1 MRLVVG
7 GDDGAPG
14 HVIAVLDDVTDRRKS
29 EERIVH
35 MAMHDSLTDL
45 PNRAQ
50 FQARLR
56 EALARVERG
65 ERLAVLCL
73 DLDNFK
79 TINDALGHAI
89 GDELLKA
96 VALRLKACVRDV
108 DAVARLGGDEFAII
122 QAMTASP
129 SDTATLAQRIRDEI
143 GRPFDLGGVQA
154 VVNASIGIAVAPA
167 DSSEPD
173 QLLKQ
178 ADMALYGAKAEG
190 RGVYRF
196 FQPEMDARMKTR
208 HEIEQDLRDAIA
220 AGDLMLHYQPVVDVA
235 SGAICGMEALLRWPH
250 ARRGMVPPAEFISI
264 AEESG
269 LIIPLGEWVLRQAL
283 LDAARW
289 PAHVR
294 IAVNLSPVQ
303 FRSANLAEMVMGAC
317 AAARVSPSR
326 LELEVT
332 EAAFLAA
339 TKEVLA
345 TIDQLR
351 QAGVRIVMDDFG
363 TGYSSLNYLRR
374 FPFDKIKID
383 RSFVRDLTDD
393 NLSIVI
399 VEAVVRLARAL
410 DVTTTA
416 EGVETIRQLD
426 IIRAAGVTEMQGW
439 LFSPGRPLE
448 EIDALFASEATR
460 QIPAATSSAA

>member
-1 MRLVVG
+1 
-7 GDDGAPG
+7 
-14 HVIAVLDDVTDRRKS
+14 
-29 EERIVH
+29 
-35 MAMHDSLTDL
+35 
-45 PNRAQ
+45 
-50 FQARLR
+50 
-56 EALARVERG
+56 
-65 ERLAVLCL
+65 
-73 DLDNFK
+73 
-79 TINDALGHAI
+79 
-89 GDELLKA
+89 
-96 VALRLKACVRDV
+96 VRDV

-122 QAMTASP
+122 QTMTESP
-129 SDTATLAQRIRDEI
+129 SDTAILAQRIRDEI
-143 GRPFDLGGVQA
+143 AKPFDLGGMQA
-154 VVNASIGIAVAPA
+154 VVNASIGIAVAPS
-167 DSSEPD
+167 DSSDPD

-196 FQPEMDARMKTR
+196 FQPEMDARMKMR
-208 HEIEQDLRDAIA
+208 HEIEQELRDAIA
-220 AGDLMLHYQPVVDVA
+220 AGDLRLHYQPVVDVA
-235 SGAICGMEALLRWPH
+235 SGEICGMEALLRWPH
-250 ARRGMVPPAEFISI
+250 ARRGLVPPAEFISI

-269 LIIPLGEWVLRQAL
+269 LIVPLGEWVLRKAL

-303 FRSANLAEMVMGAC
+303 FRSSNLTEVVIGAC
-317 AAARVSPSR
+317 AAARVAPER

-339 TKEVLA
+339 TKDVLA
-345 TIDQLR
+345 TIDELR
-351 QAGVRIVMDDFG
+351 HAGVKIVMDDFG

-393 NLSIVI
+393 QNLSTVI

-416 EGVETIRQLD
+416 EGVETVHQLD

-439 LFSPGRPLE
+439 LFSPARPLE
-448 EIDALFASEATR
+448 EIDALFASEAARRAPVVAST
-460 QIPAATSSAA
+460 AA